1 MTENEDRGPGPSAGS
16 SVGSNVGSS
25 AGSNAGSSADELLG
39 RVEVIEAQPLEER
52 AIGFEQL
59 HDELL
64 AELQRGDRG
73 GA

>member
-16 SVGSNVGSS
+16 SVGSN
-25 AGSNAGSSADELLG
+25 ADELLG

-73 GA
+73 GS

>member
-16 SVGSNVGSS
+16 NAGSSVGSN
-25 AGSNAGSSADELLG
+25 ADELLG